1 MEALMTSGKMMRV
14 RVKAFGAVAVLAS
27 TAVLAAQAPA
37 PAAPRATKPRAPGAN
52 VPRTAD
58 GKPSLEGI
66 WDFRTITPMERPGNL
81 GDKTVL
87 DDREAAEFEVKNR
100 RNQDT
105 REKRSLG
112 SVNGSQ
118 SNIDVERAY
127 NDFWWDFGSNVVST
141 KRTSLVIDPPDGRIP
156 ALTPDAQRRLKE
168 RRALMERAAVGPED
182 RGVGERCIL
191 GFNAG
196 PPMLPSAYNNNVQL
210 VQTRDFVVI
219 HNEMVHNARI
229 VPLTV
234 NARLPG
240 PSAPQWNGQSRG
252 RWEGDTLVVE
262 SKNFKGETAFQNSSE
277 KLQLVE
283 RFTRVDKDTLI
294 YEFTVTDP
302 STWTKPWTA
311 QIPMRRSD
319 DLIYEYACHEAN
331 YGMTNLLKG
340 ARYVER
346 EGASSQK

>member
-1 MEALMTSGKMMRV
+1 MRAKAL
-14 RVKAFGAVAVLAS
+14 AAAAVLGS
-27 TAVLAAQAPA
+27 TAMVAAQTPA
-37 PAAPRATKPRAPGAN
+37 PSAPRAMKSAAPGAN

-81 GDKTVL
+81 GDKSVL
-87 DDREAAEFEVKNR
+87 DDREAAEFEVRNR

-156 ALTPDAQRRLKE
+156 PLTPAAQARLKE
-168 RRALMERAAVGPED
+168 RRALLERAAVGPED

-229 VPLTV
+229 VPLTPS
-234 NARLPG
+234 ARLLG

-277 KLQLVE
+277 TLQLVE

-319 DLIYEYACHEAN
+319 DLMYEYACHEAN
-331 YGMTNLLKG
+331 YGMANLLKG

-346 EGASSQK
+346 EGASQK

>member
-1 MEALMTSGKMMRV
+1 MNSRTRLLHAQGLAIALGLSWS
-14 RVKAFGAVAVLAS
+14 AVV
-27 TAVLAAQAPA
+27 AAQTPAAPPAPRPSPA
-37 PAAPRATKPRAPGAN
+37 PAA

-58 GKPSLEGI
+58 GRPDLQGT
-66 WDFRTITPMERPGNL
+66 WDFRTITPMERPRNL
-81 GDKTVL
+81 GEKEVL
-87 DDREAAEFEVKNR
+87 SDQEAAEFEIKNKP
-100 RNQDT
+100 NQDT
-105 REKRSLG
+105 REKRQLG
-112 SVNGSQ
+112 SVNGTQ
-118 SNIDVERAY
+118 SNLDVERAY
-127 NDFWWDFGSNVVST
+127 NDFWWDFGSNVIST

-156 ALTPDAQRRLKE
+156 ALTPEAQKRAAE
-168 RRALMERAAVGPED
+168 RRGLLERLALGPED

-196 PPMLPSAYNNNVQL
+196 PPFVPSAYNNNVQI
-210 VQTRDFVVI
+210 VQTRDHVVI

-229 VPLTV
+229 VPLATTTTAAS
-234 NARLPG
+234 ARPV
-240 PSAPQWNGQSRG
+240 STTPQWNGQSRG

-262 SKNFKGETAFQNSSE
+262 TKHFKAETAFQNSSD

-283 RFTRVDKDTLI
+283 RFARVDRDTLI

-311 QIPMRRSD
+311 QIPMRRTD

-331 YGMTNLLKG
+331 YGMENLLKG

-346 EGASSQK
+346 EGASKPAK

>member
-1 MEALMTSGKMMRV
+1 MPV
-14 RVKAFGAVAVLAS
+14 RVQALVAAAVLAT
-27 TAVLAAQAPA
+27 TAMISAQTPGRAPA
-37 PAAPRATKPRAPGAN
+37 RATKAGAD

-58 GKPSLEGI
+58 GRPNLEGI

-81 GDKTVL
+81 GNKTVL

-112 SVNGSQ
+112 SVNGTQ

-156 ALTPDAQRRLKE
+156 ALTPAAQQRAKE
-168 RRALMERAAVGPED
+168 RRALLERAALGPED

-210 VQTRDFVVI
+210 VQTRNHVVI

-229 VPLTV
+229 VPLT
-234 NARLPG
+234 ASATLLG

-262 SKNFKGETAFQNSSE
+262 TRHFKGETAFQNSSE

-283 RFTRVDKDTLI
+283 RFTRVNKDTLI

-311 QIPMRRSD
+311 QVPMRRSD
-319 DLIYEYACHEAN
+319 DLMYEYACHEAN
-331 YGMTNLLKG
+331 YGMTNLLTG
-340 ARYVER
+340 ARYIER
-346 EGASSQK
+346 EGTASQK